1 MPYARWFQD
10 RVWVYVGIMGLLVS
24 SVAVVAC
31 SSDEKGSGDT
41 SLVVEVLQDSIT
53 LENQTGTSLTKGEMS
68 VIPQGIP
75 RPYVMILP
83 HMTNGAKRTFQLSSF
98 RMSDGSPF
106 RRDIANGRTVRI
118 TARDATGKTYER
130 EVPFK

>member
-1 MPYARWFQD
+1 MPYARRFQD
-10 RVWVYVGIMGLLVS
+10 RVCVYVGVVSLMVS
-24 SVAVVAC
+24 SAAAGAC
-31 SSDEKGSGDT
+31 SGDTKESGDT

-53 LENQTGTSLTKGEMS
+53 LENKTGTSLTKGEMT

-118 TARDATGKTYER
+118 TARDAAGKTYER